1 MVCRSIPGVAAFPP
15 PAVAFYSSLFI
26 QIILMTRFIMEPAYL
41 ESYCD
46 MLLYLWKI
54 QILLYATS
62 YCSYLDFVAS
72 KNEIPTFSEG
82 PPNNLQ
88 FF

>member
-41 ESYCD
+41 ES
-46 MLLYLWKI
+46 
-54 QILLYATS
+54 
-62 YCSYLDFVAS
+62 
-72 KNEIPTFSEG
+72 
-82 PPNNLQ
+82 
-88 FF
+88 